1 MIKKITFL
9 IVFLFSVQ
17 VSNAQFL
24 WLEDETNT
32 RKIEFTAEED
42 IPTNLTGNIPN
53 PNTSGI
59 NTHTI
64 VSKYNRPEGTS
75 DFLSFNL
82 FNYVTDLADYTV
94 TLKAYIDIPTDELTS
109 NNSKLRIFFQS
120 SDEGGRVFEQL
131 NFTVGQQWETF
142 TFHFQDVA
150 IPQNVLDVGG
160 YDLMVIGL
168 ANGSIEEPATT
179 YYFDEIYGATD
190 QTATTVDHPAAWLA
204 GSWGATFPVF
214 GGERLDAEIATGH
227 DPLGGVQELVTELPA
242 VGHVITNLSYF
253 AHSHYFTIRDN
264 TNVDVATEIHE
275 SLIPSA
281 ENQEL
286 MLEVLQTLKDSG
298 KKIILYI
305 STNYLDRSS
314 DETQAAWTA
323 YYTANF
329 DGDEYLAYKDLV
341 QGFIPAVAEY
351 ADGYWF
357 DTTSTLRDDGYLE
370 DFVQMFKDADPGA
383 AMSVSE
389 FGHLHYIDGEAVM
402 VDSDGVD
409 DEDDRDYNVSNFR
422 GNNSY
427 SDFTRGHVSALGGGA
442 PPNSWGYEEFTLPA
456 MVGNPWSIYE
466 KKQVLKH
473 AWFPIRDKWHVSS
486 ANLIFGI
493 EDAYR
498 FSKILINA
506 KAGVTFANTISN
518 NNGVDAGHMMADE
531 MVIMK
536 TINDRL
542 LSNPIPDYDPYV
554 RPEGAF
560 LVGEI
565 DDILL
570 STDDFIDPI
579 YNPFQINLYPNP
591 VVDELTITRT
601 TTEVNY
607 ITVYNILGTKV
618 ITKEWNNGTST
629 KKLDVSNLKSG
640 FYFVKLINSNNQ
652 SITRKIIISK

>member
-1 MIKKITFL
+1 MNKYFTFF
-9 IVFLFSVQ
+9 IVFLSFVQ
-17 VSNAQFL
+17 ISNAQFL

-82 FNYVTDLADYTV
+82 FNYVTDLTDYSV

-120 SDEGGRVFEQL
+120 SDEGGRVYEQL
-131 NFTVGQQWETF
+131 NFTVGQEWETF
-142 TFHFQDVA
+142 TFHFQDVDV
-150 IPQNVLDVGG
+150 PQNVIDVGG

-168 ANGSIEEPATT
+168 ANGSTEIPATT
-179 YYFDEIYGATD
+179 YYFDEIYGSTD

-214 GGERLDAEIATGH
+214 GGERLDEEIATGH
-227 DPLGGVQELVTELPA
+227 DPIGGVNELVTELPA

-281 ENQEL
+281 ENQEI

-305 STNYLDRSS
+305 STNYLDRAS

-329 DGDEYLAYKDLV
+329 GGDEYLAYKDLV

-498 FSKILINA
+498 FSKILIDA

-518 NNGVDAGHMMADE
+518 NNGVDAGHIKDDE

-536 TINDRL
+536 AINDRL

-570 STDDFIDPI
+570 STDDFIDPT

-591 VVDELTITRT
+591 VVDELTIT
-601 TTEVNY
+601 
-607 ITVYNILGTKV
+607 
-618 ITKEWNNGTST
+618 ST
-629 KKLDVSNLKSG
+629 D
-640 FYFVKLINSNNQ
+640 Y
-652 SITRKIIISK
+652 

>member
-9 IVFLFSVQ
+9 IVFLFTVQ

-42 IPTNLTGNIPN
+42 VPTNLTGNFPN
-53 PNTSGI
+53 PHTLGI

-64 VSKYNRPEGTS
+64 VSKYNRPEGTN

-82 FNYVTDLADYTV
+82 FNYVTDLTDYTV
-94 TLKAYIDIPTDELTS
+94 TLKAYIDIPTDELTT
-109 NNSKLRIFFQS
+109 NNSKLRVFFQS
-120 SDEGGRVFEQL
+120 SDAGGRVYEQL
-131 NFTVGQQWETF
+131 KFTVGQEWETF

-160 YDLMVIGL
+160 YDLMIIGL
-168 ANGSIEEPATT
+168 ANGSIEEPAMS
-179 YYFDEIYGATD
+179 YYFDEIYGSTD

-204 GSWGATFPVF
+204 GSWGGTFPVF
-214 GGERLDAEIATGH
+214 GGERLDTEIATGH
-227 DPLGGVQELVTELPA
+227 DPIGGVNELVTELPA
-242 VGHVITNLSYF
+242 LGHVITNLSYF
-253 AHSHYFTIRDN
+253 AHSHYFNVRDN
-264 TNVDVATEIHE
+264 TNVDVASEIHE
-275 SLIPSA
+275 SLVPSA
-281 ENQEL
+281 ENQEI
-286 MLEVLQTLKDSG
+286 MLEVLQTLKNSG

-305 STNYLDRSS
+305 STNYLDRAS
-314 DETQAAWTA
+314 DETQAAWVN
-323 YYTANF
+323 YYTTKF
-329 DGDEYLAYKDLV
+329 DGNEYLAYKNLV

-357 DTTSTLRDDGYLE
+357 DTTTSLRDDGHLE

-389 FGHLHYIDGEAVM
+389 FGHLHYIEGEPVM
-402 VDSDGVD
+402 VDSDGID

-442 PPNSWGYEEFTLPA
+442 PPNSWGYEEYTLPA
-456 MVGNPWSIYE
+456 MVGNPWSVYE
-466 KKQVLKH
+466 KKQALKH
-473 AWFPIRDKWHVSS
+473 VWFPIRDKWHVSS
-486 ANLIFGI
+486 ANLIFGT

-498 FSKILINA
+498 FSKILIDA

-518 NNGVDAGHMMADE
+518 NNGVDAGHIKDDE

-542 LSNPIPDYDPYV
+542 LSNPVPDYEPYV
-554 RPEGAF
+554 RPEGAY

-565 DDILL
+565 DNTLS
-570 STDDFIDPI
+570 STDDFINPTS
-579 YNPFQINLYPNP
+579 NPFQINLYPNP
-591 VVDELTITRT
+591 VVDALTITKT
-601 TTEVNY
+601 ATGISSIIVVSVT
-607 ITVYNILGTKV
+607 GTKV
-618 ITKEWNNGTST
+618 LEKLWDDGALST
-629 KKLDVSNLKSG
+629 QLDLSTLKSG
-640 FYFVKLINSNNQ
+640 MYFVKLTNSNNQ
-652 SITRKIIISK
+652 SLTRKIIITK